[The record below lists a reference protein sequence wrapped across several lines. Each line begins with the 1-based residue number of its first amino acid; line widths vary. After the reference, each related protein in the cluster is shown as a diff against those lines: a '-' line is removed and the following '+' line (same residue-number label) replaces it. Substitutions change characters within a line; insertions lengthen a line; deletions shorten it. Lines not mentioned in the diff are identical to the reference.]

1 MRYHGEFSLVR
12 HDLILDFDLF
22 TSRFKGTMR
31 REDCA
36 LQFSCYGKI
45 LLGGGIAQSS
55 DIIVSSC
62 VFCLF
67 LYLIIIYLWVV

>member
-31 REDCA
+31 REDCT
-36 LQFSCYGKI
+36 L
-45 LLGGGIAQSS
+45 
-55 DIIVSSC
+55 
-62 VFCLF
+62 
-67 LYLIIIYLWVV
+67 